1 IPVGLSLGEAEPE
14 TVQVGVPAILY
25 SRVITGAL
33 AVVIAWVFS
42 FGMY

>member
-1 IPVGLSLGEAEPE
+1 M
-14 TVQVGVPAILY
+14 LY